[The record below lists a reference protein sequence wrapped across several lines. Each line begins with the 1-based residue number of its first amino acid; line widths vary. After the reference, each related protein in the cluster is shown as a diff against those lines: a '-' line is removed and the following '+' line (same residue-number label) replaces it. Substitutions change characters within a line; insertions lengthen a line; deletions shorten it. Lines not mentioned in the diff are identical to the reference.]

1 MSSDSQSSRAILVTG
16 ATGKQGGAVIDALLE
31 SESGSAYKLIAVT
44 RNVASSKAKSLV
56 SRGVIVIQGDLNDV
70 PAIFSDAKAVL
81 NSSNTDLWGVF
92 SVQTAIGKGASAKLE
107 EAQGKALVDAALSN
121 NVKFFIYSSIDRG
134 GDGSYDNYVPSVT
147 HFVSKY
153 RTEHHL
159 VDNARGKMDWTILRP
174 VAFMENMEP
183 GMGIKIMG
191 TSWRVAV
198 KEKPLQ
204 LVSVKD
210 VGRAAARAF
219 LRPQEFAGRQIPLAG
234 DELTLEAASTIFK
247 SKKGTEIPETF
258 QFLVRF
264 LHWMIPEFGA
274 MYRWFYT
281 DGFGVDIAA
290 VKREDPNM
298 LDFGTWMEEEYD
310 QDEKRI

>member
-1 MSSDSQSSRAILVTG
+1 MSSHSQSSRAILVTG
-16 ATGKQGGAVIDALLE
+16 ATGKQGGAAIDALQE
-31 SESGSAYKLIAVT
+31 SEIGSVYKIIAVT
-44 RNVASSKAKSLV
+44 RNVASSKAKTLA

-70 PAIFSDAKAVL
+70 PAIFSDAKAAL
-81 NSSNTDLWGVF
+81 SSSQAEIWGVF
-92 SVQTAIGKGASAKLE
+92 SVQTAIGKGASAELE

-121 NVKFFIYSSIDRG
+121 NVKFFTYSSIDRG
-134 GDGSYDNYVPSVT
+134 GDGSYDNYVPSVS

-153 RTEHHL
+153 RIEHHL
-159 VDNARGKMDWTILRP
+159 VEKARGKMDWIILRP

-183 GMGIKIMG
+183 GMGIKIMT

-198 KEKPLQ
+198 KDKPLQ

-210 VGRAAARAF
+210 VGRAAAKAF
-219 LRPQEFAGRQIPLAG
+219 LHPQEFAGRQIPLAG
-234 DELTLEAASTIFK
+234 DELTLEAASAIFK

-290 VKREDPNM
+290 VKRESSEM
-298 LDFGTWMEEEYD
+298 LDFGSWVEKEYD
-310 QDEKRI
+310 QDGKRV

>member
-31 SESGSAYKLIAVT
+31 SETGSTYKIIAVT
-44 RNVASSKAKSLV
+44 RNVASSKAKILA

-70 PAIFSDAKAVL
+70 PAIFSDAKAAL
-81 NSSNTDLWGVF
+81 SSSHTEIWGVF
-92 SVQTAIGKGASAKLE
+92 SVQTAIGKGASAELE

-121 NVKFFIYSSIDRG
+121 NIKFFTYSSIDRG
-134 GDGSYDNYVPSVT
+134 GDGSYDNYVPSVS
-147 HFVSKY
+147 HFVSKH
-153 RTEHHL
+153 RIEHHL
-159 VDNARGKMDWTILRP
+159 VEKARGKMDWTILRP

-183 GMGIKIMG
+183 GMGIKIMA

-198 KEKPLQ
+198 KDKPLQ

-210 VGRAAARAF
+210 VGRAAAKAF
-219 LRPQEFAGRQIPLAG
+219 LQPQEFAGKEIPLAG
-234 DELTLEAASTIFK
+234 DELTLEAASAIFK
-247 SKKGTEIPETF
+247 SKKGAEIPETF

-281 DGFGVDIAA
+281 DGFGVDVAA
-290 VKREDPNM
+290 AKRENPGILN
-298 LDFGTWMEEEYD
+298 FSSWVEEEYD
-310 QDEKRI
+310 QDRKRV

>member
-1 MSSDSQSSRAILVTG
+1 MSNYL
-16 ATGKQGGAVIDALLE
+16 
-31 SESGSAYKLIAVT
+31 
-44 RNVASSKAKSLV
+44 
-56 SRGVIVIQGDLNDV
+56 
-70 PAIFSDAKAVL
+70 
-81 NSSNTDLWGVF
+81 
-92 SVQTAIGKGASAKLE
+92 TAIGKGASAELE

-121 NVKFFIYSSIDRG
+121 NVKFFTYSSIDRG
-134 GDGSYDNYVPSVT
+134 GDGSYDNYVPSVS

-153 RTEHHL
+153 RIEHHL
-159 VDNARGKMDWTILRP
+159 VEKAHGKMDWTILRP

-183 GMGIKIMG
+183 GMGIKIMA

-210 VGRAAARAF
+210 VGRAAAKAF
-219 LRPQEFAGRQIPLAG
+219 LQPQDFAGREIPLAG
-234 DELTLEAASTIFK
+234 DELTLEAASAIFK
-247 SKKGTEIPETF
+247 SRKGTEIPETF

-281 DGFGVDIAA
+281 DGFGIDIAA
-290 VKREDPNM
+290 AKRENPGV
-298 LDFGTWMEEEYD
+298 LDFGSWVEEEYD
-310 QDEKRI
+310 QDGKRV